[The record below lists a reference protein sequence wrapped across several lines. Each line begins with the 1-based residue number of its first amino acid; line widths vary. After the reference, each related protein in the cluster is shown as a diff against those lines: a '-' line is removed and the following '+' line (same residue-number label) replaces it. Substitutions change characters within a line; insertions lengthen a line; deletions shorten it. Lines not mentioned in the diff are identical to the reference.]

1 MEIVNTNRMKILK
14 TSSEIYEII
23 SDFKWNGLTIGLV
36 PTMGYFHEG
45 HAALFDKIQEHADVV
60 VVSVFVNPT
69 QFGPNED
76 YNNYPRDIEKDI
88 EFAKNYDVDY
98 LFCPDIS
105 EIYPTDFSTSIQI
118 RNITDKF
125 EGKLR
130 PGHFDGVALIV
141 AKLFNIV
148 KPDCAIFGQKDYQ
161 QTLVIKQMV
170 KDLNIDIKIVTV
182 PTVRL
187 DNGLALSSRN
197 IYLTEEEKDNATILY
212 KAMETA
218 KEAILSGERERKNIN
233 AIMQKKLLTVQN
245 IKVDYA
251 NAALADSLSEPDI
264 FQSND
269 LVVLLL
275 AVHIGKTRL
284 IDNILVY
291 IP

>member
-1 MEIVNTNRMKILK
+1 MEIIK
-14 TSSEIYEII
+14 TKSEMNEII
-23 SDFKWNGLTIGLV
+23 RDYKSDNLSIGLV

-45 HAALFDKIQEHADVV
+45 HAALFDKIQEYGDIIIA
-60 VVSVFVNPT
+60 SVFVNPT

-76 YNNYPRDIEKDI
+76 YNKYPRDIGKDM
-88 EFAKNYDVDY
+88 EFADTYNVDY
-98 LFCPDIS
+98 LFYPDVL
-105 EIYPTDFSTSIQI
+105 EIYPTDFSTSIQVK
-118 RNITDKF
+118 NITDKF
-125 EGKLR
+125 EGILR
-130 PGHFDGVALIV
+130 PGHFDGVALVV

-148 KPDCAIFGQKDYQ
+148 KPNCAIFGQKDYQ

-170 KDLNIDIKIVTV
+170 KDLNIDIKIAVV

-218 KEAILSGERERKNIN
+218 KEAILNGERERKNIN
-233 AIMQKKLLTVQN
+233 AIMHKKLLTVQN
-245 IKVDYA
+245 IRVDYA
-251 NAALADSLSEPDI
+251 NVALAGNLSEPDI

-269 LVVLLL
+269 LVVLLI
-275 AVHIGKTRL
+275 AVYIGKTRL